1 MDLSHF
7 LAVVLGL
14 WLMLTLLNA
23 HSYTSSVLSKHLGEI
38 ALLVPK
44 WNFFSPHPG
53 EYDYYV
59 LYRGRRSDQST
70 TAWRRIDA
78 LDYRPRTFRW
88 LWNPDVFQY
97 KSVFDATQRL
107 TQAVSNTAF
116 DEDSVR
122 DDSELRDISLDGIE
136 FTTAYLTFLNCVSR
150 QDHSP
155 LVNEIQFAIVRRSRR
170 SESNEPVF
178 TSGFHTVEHE

>member
-116 DEDSVR
+116 DEDSDR
-122 DDSELRDISLDGIE
+122 DDSERRDISLDGIE